1 MIIKHLRDRNG
12 NFINAYRADS
22 GRHYRLEEMYDES
35 GNKKFDFTL
44 IDMSDDEVRDAKSQ
58 AILVEA
64 EEQMRKIRLKR
75 DRLLSETDYWAL
87 NDTVEMTDEQRQYR
101 QSLRDI
107 TQTYNTF
114 NDVVWPEKP

>member
-12 NFINAYRADS
+12 NFLNAYRAES

-44 IDMSDDEVRDAKSQ
+44 IDMSDDEVRVAKSQ

-64 EEQMRKIRLKR
+64 EEQMRKIRIKR
-75 DRLLSETDYWAL
+75 DRLLSETDHWAL
-87 NDTVEMTDEQRQYR
+87 SDTAEMTDEQRLYR
-101 QSLRDI
+101 KSLRDI
-107 TQTYNTF
+107 TQHYNTF
-114 NDVVWPEKP
+114 DDVVWPEKP